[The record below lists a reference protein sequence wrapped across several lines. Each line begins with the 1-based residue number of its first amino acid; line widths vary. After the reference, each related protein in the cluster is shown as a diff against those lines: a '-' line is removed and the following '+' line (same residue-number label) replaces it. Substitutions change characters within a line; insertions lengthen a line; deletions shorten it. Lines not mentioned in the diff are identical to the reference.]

1 LTVNEL
7 FTNAIKHSAPAPGAP
22 ATDIR
27 CRIDCSESTVL
38 IAIANQ
44 GTLAPGFSLAGIPA
58 GVSGLGLVR
67 SLLPRKGA
75 KLALEAEGGA
85 VVARLEL
92 APPAVALL
100 EAL

>member
-1 LTVNEL
+1 
-7 FTNAIKHSAPAPGAP
+7 
-22 ATDIR
+22 
-27 CRIDCSESTVL
+27 
-38 IAIANQ
+38 NQ
-44 GTLAPGFSLAGIPA
+44 GRLKAGFSLAGIPA

-75 KLALEAEGGA
+75 KMAIEAEGDS

-100 EAL
+100 ES